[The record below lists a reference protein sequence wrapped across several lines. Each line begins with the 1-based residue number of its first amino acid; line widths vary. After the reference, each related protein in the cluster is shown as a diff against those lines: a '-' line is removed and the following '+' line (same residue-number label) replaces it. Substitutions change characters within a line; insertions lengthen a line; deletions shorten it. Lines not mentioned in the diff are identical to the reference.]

1 MTHHGQ
7 DYAKDYLPDLLF
19 NQTIKHLDE
28 LPEPWLIVLSWPS
41 PHGPFTPAP
50 WAKDTMEGFKAPR
63 TASYN
68 ASSAF
73 QEQKHWLLRQLEPI
87 SNSTA
92 AEVSIHY
99 NTYSIQLSVPAD

>member
-1 MTHHGQ
+1 MAHHGQ

-50 WAKDTMEGFKAPR
+50 WAKDTMAGFKAPR

-68 ASSAF
+68 ASSEF

-92 AEVSIHY
+92 AEVSIH
-99 NTYSIQLSVPAD
+99 